1 MKMKFLLKLLLAVV
15 VVQGAAF
22 ADTLINFAST
32 GNGITLSSHSGG
44 EYLTF
49 SNLYVTGA
57 AGDSANGAAVTISP
71 GSGGHFY
78 LSSESSNGLTGYF
91 TSNGN
96 ATIQI
101 GSSATSG
108 AGMLTGTLN
117 MVELDSNVNSHAPN
131 GNGSFTLYLT
141 LSNLKYQCSGSC
153 TSSALLS
160 TFAAGTTPG
169 SYVDSLVFSF
179 SGKSKVT
186 TLNGLNGSAG
196 VISGTLDTTT
206 TPEPASLAL
215 FGSCLMM
222 AGVKLR
228 NKVRSM

>member
-15 VVQGAAF
+15 FVQGAAF

-32 GNGITLSSHSGG
+32 GNGITLSSQSGG

-57 AGDSANGAAVTISP
+57 AGDSANGALVTISP
-71 GSGGHFY
+71 GAGHFY

-91 TSNGN
+91 SSNGN

-101 GSSATSG
+101 GTSASTG
-108 AGMLTGTLN
+108 GGMLTGTLS
-117 MVELDSNVNSHAPN
+117 MVELDSNVNGHAPN

-141 LSNLKYQCSGSC
+141 LSNLAYHCSAGC

-160 TFAAGTTPG
+160 SFAAGTTPG

-196 VISGTLDTTT
+196 VISGTLDSTSA
-206 TPEPASLAL
+206 PEPASLAL

-228 NKVRSM
+228 KKVRSM